1 MQISTALEGAVL
13 VAIGAFVVFAP
24 HHADRLARAA
34 PFIRLGH
41 GRTRFILGCVLLVVG
56 IAIIAASLLAP

>member
-1 MQISTALEGAVL
+1 MQIGTTFEGTVI

-24 HHADRLARAA
+24 RQADRLARAA

-41 GRTRFILGCVLLVVG
+41 GRTRFLLGGVLLVVG
-56 IAIIAASLLAP
+56 IAIVAVSLVAP

>member
-1 MQISTALEGAVL
+1 MQIGITFEGTVL

-34 PFIRLGH
+34 PFIRLGF
-41 GRTRFILGCVLLVVG
+41 GRTRSILGGVLLVVG
-56 IAIIAASLLAP
+56 IAVVAASLVGP